1 MMKEQPTSST
11 FRSVALDI
19 IATASLV
26 AVGYAVS
33 EGYASDLLVGLALA
47 AAAVLLAFVSPA
59 AGISVVVLAAPTMYD
74 LHPMPSGEFGLLE
87 LAILASA
94 MGVGARM
101 VFDAVRTDGLASL
114 LDILKPAH
122 IVVPVALLLVATFV
136 SLVTLANP
144 DYRTESLREVRTV
157 ILEPLIFLANA
168 RMAMRRQRTRAFAGS
183 MLILG
188 GAAVAAYGVVQ
199 VAFDLGGVQAGDL
212 TRATAT
218 YTHPNNLALFLER
231 SLLLTIGV
239 IFVRPRWW
247 PAWLLAA
254 VQLVGVLATFSRG
267 AFIALV
273 VGLVVILVLRRL
285 YAWLLAV
292 VAGGVGVAAAGLVL
306 FPERLI
312 DAGGDGAEPTRFTI
326 WRASWRMVVDHPVF
340 GVGPDQFLYQYG
352 RRYIEPMGWP
362 ERYTSH
368 PHNLVLDVWLRLGVV
383 GLAAASSLA
392 VGLVW
397 WVRRNLRT
405 IRDDPWS
412 TGALAALVGGIA
424 HGMLDNGF
432 FLPDLA
438 TLTWFFVAVIITVPV
453 ARTVEEGDAK
463 DNRSPMERTWPGMPG
478 ASQSGTSAVGRP
490 KLNKSW
496 MVPLLVGA
504 FVALSLIPSN
514 GYMAFSLIAI
524 AGIVTIL
531 NAPIGIAAVVLS
543 VPLQEAYTVPFVRGD
558 LTYTQVL
565 LAGLVLGWAVTFY
578 RYRIWL
584 DSVVLGFLAIFS
596 AFSISLVAM
605 DDPGLWFGEVYRWAA
620 AAIFFVV
627 CRSVLRS
634 WPDIVPS
641 VWAMVAGVLGV
652 SAHAFWQLIN
662 DAGPANF
669 IVGGSMRVYSTFG
682 TPNTLAAYVEFTVPL
697 LLVFALFGVKSSIRT
712 RIGTPVWLAS
722 IVASGAGMLTLGLT
736 QSRGGLIGMVVAL
749 ITVLFILPRRLQV
762 ATVVAGVVVIGAFL
776 VTTPGQSQFQRFTD
790 LFEEEETLIQAE
802 HKALLGRGSLWGAAI
817 RMIEDEPLT
826 GVGAGEYDY
835 HYREYT
841 PGWLDRFP
849 RGQAHNGWLQMGA
862 QAGVPGML
870 AFTAWVA
877 ASLGAV
883 GGAIRRAQGE
893 LPRLVACGAIAILLA
908 FTIHSLVDYLNVLSL
923 GVQLSMI
930 TAAGL
935 ALSPDPLPTSK
946 RDPVEGAIIESPVM
960 APEPSR

>member
-1 MMKEQPTSST
+1 ML
-11 FRSVALDI
+11 ALDVV
-19 IATASLV
+19 ATSALV
-26 AVGYAVS
+26 AIGYAIS
-33 EGYASDLLVGLALA
+33 KGFGEELLVGLALVA
-47 AAAVLLAFVSPA
+47 IAVLLSFASPA
-59 AGISVVVLAAPTMYD
+59 AGISAVVLAAPTIYD
-74 LHPMPSGEFGLLE
+74 LHPMPRGEFSLLE
-87 LAILASA
+87 LAILVSVA
-94 MGVGARM
+94 GVGARLLM
-101 VFDAVRTDGLASL
+101 NAVRNDGLASL
-114 LDILKPAH
+114 LDMLTPAQV
-122 IVVPVALLLVATFV
+122 VVPVALLLIATFV
-136 SLVTLANP
+136 SLVTIANP

-157 ILEPLIFLANA
+157 ILEPLLFLAVA
-168 RMAMRRQRTRAFAGS
+168 RMAMRNARVRAFAAS
-183 MLILG
+183 MLMVG
-188 GAAVAAYGVVQ
+188 GVAIAIYGVVQ
-199 VAFDLGGVQAGDL
+199 VVLDLGGVQAGDL

-231 SLLLTIGV
+231 TLLLSVGV

-247 PAWLLAA
+247 PVWLLAA
-254 VQLVGVLATFSRG
+254 AQFVGLLATFSRG
-267 AFIALV
+267 ALIALV
-273 VGLVVILVLRRL
+273 AGLVVILLVRRL
-285 YAWLLAV
+285 YKWLLAV
-292 VAGGVGVAAAGLVL
+292 MAGGLGVAALGLVL

-326 WRASWRMVVDHPVF
+326 WRASWRMVLDHPVF

-392 VGLVW
+392 VGLAW
-397 WVRRNLRT
+397 WVRRHFRIL
-405 IRDDPWS
+405 RDDPWAI
-412 TGALAALVGGIA
+412 GALAALVGGLA

-438 TLTWFFVAVIITVPV
+438 TLTWFFVAVIVTVPL
-453 ARTVEEGDAK
+453 ARTVEVPDAE
-463 DNRSPMERTWPGMPG
+463 DHRSAMERTWPGTTE
-478 ASQSGTSAVGRP
+478 SGVPAVSGSKRP
-490 KLNKSW
+490 ELNKSW
-496 MVPLLVGA
+496 ILPLLGVA
-504 FVALSLIPSN
+504 FVALALLPSN
-514 GYMAFSLIAI
+514 GYVAFALIAI
-524 AGIVTIL
+524 AGVVTIL
-531 NAPIGIAAVVLS
+531 NAPIGVAAVVLS

-634 WPDIVPS
+634 WADIVPS

-652 SAHAFWQLIN
+652 SAHAFWQLLN
-662 DAGPANF
+662 GAGPANF
-669 IVGGSMRVYSTFG
+669 VVGGAMRVYSTFG
-682 TPNTLAAYVEFTVPL
+682 TPNTLAAYVEFTAPL
-697 LLVFALFGVKSSIRT
+697 LIVFSLFGFKSSFRAK
-712 RIGTPVWLAS
+712 IGLPVWLAS

-749 ITVLFILPRRLQV
+749 VVVLFILPRRLQL
-762 ATVVAGVVVIGAFL
+762 ATLVAGVVLIGAFL
-776 VTTPGQSQFQRFTD
+776 ITTPGQSQVQRFID
-790 LFEEEETLIQAE
+790 LFEEEETLIKTE

-826 GVGAGEYDY
+826 GIGAGEYDY

-862 QAGVPGML
+862 QAGVPGMV

-883 GGAIRRAQGE
+883 AGAIRRAQGE
-893 LPRLVACGAIAILLA
+893 FPRLVAAGAFAILMA

-923 GVQLSMI
+923 GLQLSMI

-935 ALSPDPLPTSK
+935 ALSPDPLAVVNRNSYVK
-946 RDPVEGAIIESPVM
+946 DPASNPSLS
-960 APEPSR
+960 PEPAR